1 MKILF
6 GIDTWGLVGGTERYA
21 TVVVPALTAKGHEVS
36 VLCRHEPESGFLSE
50 HVHAVLHEPALG
62 EAGLSRSQAFDLAA
76 RVKELAPD
84 VIYLQALRNV
94 DALDALVDVAPL
106 VRYVHDHT
114 LFCPGLN
121 KYHENG
127 NLCKVPMGSDCL
139 DYYYLKGG
147 CICFKQIQ
155 HKNRITEPLKIIR
168 DRMREIEST
177 LKVSHVLTN
186 SEYMR
191 DELLRVGFAPEKT
204 SVLYYFTQSGTDAQP
219 MGDLPEA
226 TQAFLDAS
234 DAPLVFTPAR
244 LTLPDKGV
252 DFLLTALAQLKGE
265 YRAVIAGSGPVED
278 YLRQKAIDEGLGD
291 RVHFT
296 GWLNSPGMETLYSRA
311 DVVVC
316 PSVWNEPFGLIGIES
331 YCHSKPVVAFGV
343 GGIPEWLDDGETGFL
358 IERMNTGAMAEA
370 IDKLIADP
378 ELAKQFGKTGRT
390 KRDTEFGYERHMQ
403 TLEQLLLEA
412 AQ

>member
-36 VLCRHEPESGFLSE
+36 VLCRHEPEQGFLSE
-50 HVHAVLHEPALG
+50 HVAEVIHEPLLG
-62 EAGLSRSQAFDLAA
+62 EASLPRGKARELAQ
-76 RVKELAPD
+76 RVEALAPD

-94 DALDALVDVAPL
+94 DALDALVGVAPL

-127 NLCKVPMGSDCL
+127 DLCSSPMGSTCL
-139 DYYYLKGG
+139 DYYYTKGG
-147 CICFKQIQ
+147 CICFKQVQ
-155 HKNRITEPLKIIR
+155 HGNRISEPLKIIR

-177 LKVSHVLTN
+177 ARASHVLTN
-186 SEYMR
+186 SFYMR

-219 MGDLPEA
+219 MGELPAA
-226 TQAFLDAS
+226 TQAFLCAS

-252 DFLLTALAQLKGE
+252 DFLLTTLASLKGQFK
-265 YRAVIAGSGPVED
+265 AVIAGSGPVED

-296 GWLNSPGMETLYSRA
+296 GWLGSTGMETLYSKA

-316 PSVWNEPFGLIGIES
+316 PSVWNEPFGLIGIEA
-331 YCHSKPVVAFGV
+331 YCHEKPVIAFGV
-343 GGIPEWLDDGETGFL
+343 GGIPEWLDDGVTGYL
-358 IERMNTGAMAEA
+358 IERKNTVAMADA
-370 IDKLIADP
+370 IDRLIADP
-378 ELAKQFGKTGRT
+378 ELARKLGRAGRE
-390 KRDTEFGYERHMQ
+390 KRDREFGYDRHME
-403 TLEQLLLEA
+403 TLERLLVTA
-412 AQ
+412 VG